1 LSLIT
6 TIIALTR
13 LSNVAH
19 ATQELLNDP
28 LTTERLVSDWYRNIH
43 TGVRRTTAIAKS
55 SDPSLAAFFKEDQ
68 EESTRTSAVL
78 QKSIESHLNSEQEKD
93 LFKAISESRKAY
105 LDGREKVVS
114 LKKADKAD
122 EANQVLEQVFLP
134 AAKVYVKRIEE
145 LLQLQREQINQH
157 ASEIQSTYE
166 SSRILLIIL
175 SLIAACLSG
184 LCGWLITSSI
194 TKPLA
199 EATNVAKKWRK
210 GTLPILSKSIDM
222 MKSAN

>member
-1 LSLIT
+1 MSLIT

-122 EANQVLEQVFLP
+122 EANQVLEQVFYRQQKFTSKESKNFFNYNASRSINMRRKFSLLTK
-134 AAKVYVKRIEE
+134 AAEF
-145 LLQLQREQINQH
+145 
-157 ASEIQSTYE
+157 
-166 SSRILLIIL
+166 
-175 SLIAACLSG
+175 C
-184 LCGWLITSSI
+184 
-194 TKPLA
+194 
-199 EATNVAKKWRK
+199 
-210 GTLPILSKSIDM
+210 
-222 MKSAN
+222 